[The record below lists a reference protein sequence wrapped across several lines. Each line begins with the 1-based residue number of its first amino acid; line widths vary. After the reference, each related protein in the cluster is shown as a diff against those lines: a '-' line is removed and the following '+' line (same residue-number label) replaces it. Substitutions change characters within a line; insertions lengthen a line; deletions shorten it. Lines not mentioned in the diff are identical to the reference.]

1 MPGATP
7 LWTRVWLTP
16 PDWPRLRASCV
27 FLEHSLLF
35 SDQRKMAAGVDGE
48 QPTEGTLDL
57 PALFFWSAHIWFFST
72 FCQF

>member
-1 MPGATP
+1 M
-7 LWTRVWLTP
+7 
-16 PDWPRLRASCV
+16 

-35 SDQRKMAAGVDGE
+35 SDQRKMAAGMDGE